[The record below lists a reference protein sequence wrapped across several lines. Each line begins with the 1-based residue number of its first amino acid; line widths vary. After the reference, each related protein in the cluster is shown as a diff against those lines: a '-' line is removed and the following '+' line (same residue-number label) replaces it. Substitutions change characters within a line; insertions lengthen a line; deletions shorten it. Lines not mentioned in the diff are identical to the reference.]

1 MKHRQFRQSR
11 TARGRA
17 GCFDTFDPIRD
28 SFEPALGQSVKLLRS
43 FSGSRTTERNPQPAI
58 CNIEAASGSSSGGSL
73 SSGWGLIS
81 KLFLSVCAGILRNTS
96 ARIAERS
103 FHLFAPVVDGSILGA
118 VIDTEGLSA
127 RLIQDRH
134 AVTAFIPRPGRLVHA
149 PDHAALFWSFRPGIA
164 VVKNVR
170 S

>member
-1 MKHRQFRQSR
+1 MKHRQFRQ
-11 TARGRA
+11 ARRA
-17 GCFDTFDPIRD
+17 RRRVDPFEPIRD

-73 SSGWGLIS
+73 SSAWGAIR
-81 KLFLSVCAGILRNTS
+81 KLFQSACAVILRNTS
-96 ARIAERS
+96 ACIAEHS
-103 FHLFAPVVDGSILGA
+103 FHLFAPVSDGFMLGA

-149 PDHAALFWSFRPGIA
+149 PDHATLFWSFRPGQPW
-164 VVKNVR
+164 
-170 S
+170 